1 MRTSVK
7 RRGEIR
13 NDFDTRVMQS
23 IVGSAGA
30 GTN

>member
-23 IVGSAGA
+23 IVGGAAAGA
-30 GTN
+30 N